1 MSTTKFLSGA
11 LAGLATGVLVGL
23 LVAPDSGEETRKKIR
38 YTTGNL
44 RNKFGRIVGKG
55 SRDLTELKK
64 VFEHEV
70 TGLKDDVRERILRLI
85 DESRSSYDNFKSEVE
100 NS

>member
-23 LVAPDSGEETRKKIR
+23 LIAPDSGEETRKKIR
-38 YTTGNL
+38 YKTSNL

-55 SRDLTELKK
+55 SKDLAELKK

-85 DESRSSYDNFKSEVE
+85 DESRTSYDDFKSEVE